1 MGDCQSKDKAA
12 DVSEPTIESTEK
24 PSNDSTKETITVTD
38 PTITEIQK
46 SPDQEDQNDQVVA
59 PVEETPVKN
68 KPENATSFG
77 QNKQFYKSFLISS
90 LCLGDKREI
99 ISIHIGQAGVQI
111 GNSCWELFCLGW
123 SFSIGIFDC

>member
-1 MGDCQSKDKAA
+1 MGDCQSKEQVA

-38 PTITEIQK
+38 PTTTEIQK

-77 QNKQFYKSFLISS
+77 QNKEFFESPL
-90 LCLGDKREI
+90 
-99 ISIHIGQAGVQI
+99 
-111 GNSCWELFCLGW
+111 
-123 SFSIGIFDC
+123 